1 MLIITKIIQYKNT
14 RSPHPPPKKKKNNS
28 ARDFSSNMKAAR
40 NCHTHP
46 YNKKK
51 FKQAEQSM
59 TFLGPIREV
68 RTQGKP
74 PSQDTE
80 TQAYPESLLRLQDH
94 PKQKP
99 LESSIGMNTV
109 SGSQG
114 YHKNDHKLDDFK
126 Q

>member
-1 MLIITKIIQYKNT
+1 ML
-14 RSPHPPPKKKKNNS
+14 KKFGS
-28 ARDFSSNMKAAR
+28 FHS
-40 NCHTHP
+40 HP

-80 TQAYPESLLRLQDH
+80 THAYPKSQLRLQDH
-94 PKQKP
+94 PK
-99 LESSIGMNTV
+99 
-109 SGSQG
+109 
-114 YHKNDHKLDDFK
+114 
-126 Q
+126 